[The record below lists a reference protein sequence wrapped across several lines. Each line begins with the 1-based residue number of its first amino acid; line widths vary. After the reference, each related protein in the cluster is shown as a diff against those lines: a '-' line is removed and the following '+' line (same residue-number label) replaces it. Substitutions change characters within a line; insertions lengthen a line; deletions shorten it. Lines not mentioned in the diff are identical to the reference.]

1 MIRHKKDCPVTS
13 LSEKYMLIGA
23 ILWRLLL
30 DSTGGIVSITRDKYC
45 YTVLF

>member
-13 LSEKYMLIGA
+13 LSEKYPLIGS

-30 DSTGGIVSITRDKYC
+30 DSTGGIVFIIRNKYC
-45 YTVLF
+45 YTV

>member
-13 LSEKYMLIGA
+13 LSEQYTLIGS